1 MKTFEQ
7 QHKDDF
13 MSIYWYINYSQV
25 SLVSLIPMA
34 MLLWKILVEGN
45 YFLLVLLRLTAV
57 VGW

>member
-1 MKTFEQ
+1 MSNNKG
-7 QHKDDF
+7 DF

-25 SLVSLIPMA
+25 SLVSLILMA
-34 MLLWKILVEGN
+34 FLLWKILVEGN